1 MEQNPHPSQATMYI
15 RINKKYIS
23 VVFIYVS
30 PCVYIICFNRFF
42 FIKSHFGIF
51 QTVTFQVVMITDYV
65 NTYAKVIYND
75 REMTWD
81 VLRNSVKNYPV
92 RIGLLKQ
99 NETAQE
105 YPQSYLSLVSSPED
119 KDKIQR
125 IDDVTPTSLKGDV
138 KWVLLIQIIL
148 VKLAC

>member
-1 MEQNPHPSQATMYI
+1 
-15 RINKKYIS
+15 
-23 VVFIYVS
+23 
-30 PCVYIICFNRFF
+30 
-42 FIKSHFGIF
+42 
-51 QTVTFQVVMITDYV
+51 MITDYV

-81 VLRNSVKNYPV
+81 VLNSVKNYPV

-119 KDKIQR
+119 KDKIQK
-125 IDDVTPTSLKGDV
+125 IDDVIPTSLKGDV
-138 KWVLLIQIIL
+138 K
-148 VKLAC
+148 

>member
-1 MEQNPHPSQATMYI
+1 
-15 RINKKYIS
+15 
-23 VVFIYVS
+23 
-30 PCVYIICFNRFF
+30 
-42 FIKSHFGIF
+42 
-51 QTVTFQVVMITDYV
+51 MITDYV

-81 VLRNSVKNYPV
+81 VLNSVKNYPV

>member
-1 MEQNPHPSQATMYI
+1 MYI
-15 RINKKYIS
+15 RINKMYIS

-30 PCVYIICFNRFF
+30 TCVYIICFIRFF

-99 NETAQE
+99 NETAEE
-105 YPQSYLSLVSSPED
+105 YPQSYLNLISSPED
-119 KDKIQR
+119 QDKIER
-125 IDDVTPTSLKGDV
+125 IDDVTPTSLTGDV
-138 KWVLLIQIIL
+138 KWVLLIQIYIF
-148 VKLAC
+148 VFKIAC

>member
-1 MEQNPHPSQATMYI
+1 M
-15 RINKKYIS
+15 
-23 VVFIYVS
+23 
-30 PCVYIICFNRFF
+30 
-42 FIKSHFGIF
+42 KSHFGIF

-105 YPQSYLSLVSSPED
+105 YPQSYLNLISSPED
-119 KDKIQR
+119 QDRIQK

-138 KWVLLIQIIL
+138 K
-148 VKLAC
+148 